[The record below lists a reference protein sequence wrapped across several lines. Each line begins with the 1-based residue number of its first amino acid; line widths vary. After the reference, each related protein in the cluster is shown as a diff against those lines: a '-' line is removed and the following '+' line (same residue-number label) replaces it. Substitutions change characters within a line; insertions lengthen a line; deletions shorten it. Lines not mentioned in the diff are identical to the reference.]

1 MDLRPTSNAAA
12 AAKIGN
18 PEGCFLAGT
27 WRCCSSV
34 TERCGYAPSSR
45 LASRPPEN
53 SARIPYFVMGSN
65 KTKSGLGALSLSCR
79 EAARLQSEAL
89 DTKLCFSKRLGLRLH
104 LLICKWCR
112 RYGKQIRFLHE
123 AAGEH
128 SDNLAQAGPQEL
140 SAQARERIKQRLQ
153 SEK

>member
-1 MDLRPTSNAAA
+1 MNPPPTNLPMSSFFKTLR
-12 AAKIGN
+12 
-18 PEGCFLAGT
+18 
-27 WRCCSSV
+27 
-34 TERCGYAPSSR
+34 
-45 LASRPPEN
+45 
-53 SARIPYFVMGSN
+53 
-65 KTKSGLGALSLSCR
+65 ALSPSCK
-79 EAARLQSEAL
+79 EAVRLQSGAL
-89 DTKLCFSKRLGLRLH
+89 ERPLTFWQRAGLRLH
-104 LLICKWCR
+104 LVLCKWCR